1 MKPVFSA
8 LVWVTA
14 LVIAP
19 LCSAPLAHGQNNIV
33 IFGSDRDATLPYRV
47 RNSRVGSRLNT
58 FNFFAPLPENRAI
71 AEIQILYPEG
81 FAGVFATDSL
91 RLVNRETQRPLPIR
105 EITHDR
111 ETRDIRV
118 IFTEPLPARSTR
130 QIEVIA
136 SGVSN
141 PGRTGMY
148 SVQVHALGT
157 EANPLFQYLGRWLV
171 TIN

>member
-1 MKPVFSA
+1 MKPSIPTLLCAAA
-8 LVWVTA
+8 LI
-14 LVIAP
+14 IAP
-19 LCSAPLAHGQNNIV
+19 TIASPPVRSQNNIV

-47 RNSRVGSRLNT
+47 RNNRASSRLNT
-58 FNFFAPLPENRAI
+58 FNFFAPLPANRAI
-71 AEIQILYPEG
+71 AEIQILYPDG
-81 FAGVFATDSL
+81 FGGVFRNDSI
-91 RLVNRETQRPLPIR
+91 RLVNRETQRPIAIR

-118 IFTEPLPARSTR
+118 IFKEPIAAESIR

-141 PGRTGMY
+141 PSRTGMY

-157 EANPLFQYLGRWLV
+157 EANPLFQYIGRWLV